1 MGFQEYGESRLIWDR
16 VRFFMYGRKHT
27 AGAERCGPEESVLG
41 LVEEIPK
48 NQNYRVFFNNRF
60 STLPLLIKLQS
71 MGILSTA
78 TCFSNRVAAC
88 TLMSDKDLKAAE
100 PGSFDYRID
109 LNSFSSVP

>member
-1 MGFQEYGESRLIWDR
+1 MWDR
-16 VRFFMYGRKHT
+16 VRFFMYDRKHT
-27 AGAERCGPEESVLG
+27 AGAERCGPEELVLG

-71 MGILSTA
+71 MGILSTG
-78 TCFSNRVAAC
+78 TYFSNRVAAC

-100 PGSFDYRID
+100 PGSFDYHID
-109 LNSFSSVP
+109 LNSFSCVP